1 MSLYINID
9 EFRQFYSDAI
19 ACKMVL
25 NENAHQML
33 DDEKRFDALMPT
45 IDTFGHEMVKKL
57 IANAILADKEAY
69 DEKIREWAEN
79 TPVRKFFYETNEVL
93 EKYVPK
99 FLTKEILEKI
109 ALDLI
114 DRENHK
120 NIVMSA
126 DNLQFEIVKSI
137 GSCYLLA
144 HENEAKQT
152 LYLACKDMPND
163 LQHTPFFSEN
173 ISDVFI
179 RYQDALEKYNI
190 YTKIAAKDDA
200 VYGKLLQEYN
210 DFRDEM
216 LSKDPKDIFESAYKI
231 ACIEDLFFILT
242 ENMDFTKTQKD
253 YVINNE
259 ESTLLNLYNEW
270 NDTDFNHT
278 QEMTDTINDFFN
290 DELMQTQG
298 GQSED
303 DEDIEL

>member
-19 ACKMVL
+19 ACKAVL
-25 NENAHQML
+25 NENTRLML
-33 DDEKRFDALMPT
+33 DDEKRFDVLMPT

-69 DEKIREWAEN
+69 DEKIRVWAEN
-79 TPVRKFFYETNEVL
+79 TPIRKFFYETNEVL
-93 EKYVPK
+93 EELVPK
-99 FLTKEILEKI
+99 LLTKEMLEKL

-114 DRENHK
+114 DREDHK
-120 NIVMSA
+120 SIVKSEHNI
-126 DNLQFEIVKSI
+126 QFEIIKND

-152 LYLACKDMPND
+152 LYVACKDLPYD
-163 LQHTPFFSEN
+163 LQLAPFFSEN
-173 ISDVFI
+173 IGDVFP
-179 RYQDALEKYNI
+179 RYQDALEKYII
-190 YTKIAAKDDA
+190 YTKTAAKDDV

-242 ENMDFTKTQKD
+242 ENMDFTETQKD

-270 NDTDFNHT
+270 NDTDYNHT
-278 QEMTDTINDFFN
+278 QEMTDMINDFFN

-303 DEDIEL
+303 DEDMEL